1 MSDIRN
7 LRESR
12 SSRKLILTEA
22 MGCGVPV
29 VSFACKCG
37 PRDIIKDGYNGFLV
51 RENDVKGFDEKL
63 LHLMRRRDIRKE
75 MGKNAMSSAQEYDM
89 EIIMKKWDGVF
100 KSLL

>member
-37 PRDIIKDGYNGFLV
+37 PRDIIKDGYNGFRV
-51 RENDVKGFDEKL
+51 RENDVKGFTEKL
-63 LHLMRRRDIRKE
+63 RHLMRRRDIRKE